1 MWSSFKAIRAL
12 VLDVFCNGKENRILE
27 LESTLERH
35 KEFLL
40 SPLQT
45 QPKSQENREAVKKAL
60 TESINLPGI
69 PQRILLTEDFVQ
81 EVLILSDLF
90 NTDEL
95 IIVELLLTAESQLP
109 TQTDSSRGLLAV
121 LLFYDAQQ
129 AIVDC
134 LRTLIQARDGRT
146 WSPSLSSEAVRIA
159 ERFTGDL
166 WKNGLLHNILG
177 SLKKFDILKTF
188 SQLEKAQALGSSKH
202 RYDVYNLLS
211 EIQNG
216 LSECLLLWACQSAF
230 TLDEF
235 KLVLDYLLQPRADS
249 PQPTATE
256 TEQFGSPCERLSVDL
271 PHAQVH
277 VLMALL
283 YTLEPFTVLSS
294 PPEQP
299 TDLTNIDLAHPLFAD
314 CQFGSGVS
322 QLLDRQKDRLGKP
335 SAEDTS
341 DHSGVLGLLR
351 LSWALCLRRSINLRS
366 ELSRHSRGRSTR
378 SPTAS
383 PNLRTEENVRDA
395 TSDEYGM
402 DEDDEAHANL
412 AIESGA
418 LEFIRKR
425 LLPVA
430 GFEREPLWVCR
441 LHGLVTDLLVYMPAR
456 VKEIRLKDEDLLRRT
471 GFNPSS
477 SGSGFANFLLLIAEL
492 YNHPGSKV
500 HARLALEYWW
510 PAGELAGVVMTGG
523 GTASQSNTT
532 ELLLAGG
539 FLTRSPSKSN
549 VLGAPARATESD
561 NIRQASLFRFVRSV
575 GDMVSTSNL
584 FIPYLR
590 MLHGLIGSRS
600 SAGLC
605 FSLLKANANNPGR
618 TASLASWDHF
628 FASFRQYLSHMK
640 QTPSAPV
647 AASSQ
652 PSGPVAHHQI
662 YPHLYNVTNTGG
674 SNLTVTGSASALNVA
689 GGVACAIQP
698 EEQAGLQVVL
708 RLVAR
713 IARMDPVA
721 RSLFASNTNWQTVPT
736 CLGLLT
742 CSIPL
747 VLKAD
752 LIHVLT
758 ALSRSASIAASIW
771 RHVVTSDL
779 LPILHHRP
787 GSRTP
792 IPCGLHTEM
801 DEVEPR
807 AEEYPITRAFLSFV
821 TVLAPQL
828 IHSLWNGSNT
838 TRLSPDV
845 PRDSVQDE
853 STLQQGQAL
862 IPLVSF
868 LTNTVFLK
876 HTMRVYRDHNER
888 WDIAASCLVLFDG
901 LVDQFVRRLDA
912 VAAAVTDTDSRSTRS
927 DGRELQPVDKTTATV
942 SKLAMFRDPTLSS
955 TSSSDWASLL
965 LNTLWELSSG
975 QGNQTRF
982 RTTITEML
990 NQLRVPV
997 GWPQIDPGFMLITQ
1011 LLSDS
1016 SLFRAITGLLEVG
1029 LHRILEFPLIDGPP
1043 VGMLRATASGLRLI
1057 QRLLANEEILI
1068 TFVRRAAVG
1077 PPLAAQFLGM
1087 SKPVSFV
1094 DQFSSTVLPTCLS
1107 RLLLSI
1113 NSRTGRSDLL
1123 SMLLRYCSLS
1133 EELPDHS
1140 GCALGI
1146 MGLLLGRIKP
1156 HSDMLAVL
1164 TAERD
1169 TQRHLMTT
1177 FSSLIKWPISAGLP
1191 DVQRPHS
1198 TTVSPISADA
1208 DGMTMCFTDEWL
1220 FGSDEEIEPTQ
1231 LTCLGVSSISI
1242 PHPATRAARLY
1253 AAIPLQP
1260 PNWSSGL
1267 SDWEL
1272 LAAWPPTSPSVL
1284 TPLVCTGDG
1293 GQLIS
1298 PYNSANCSRPVGV
1311 ANWLF
1316 DWLVGQEPL
1325 PFGVHLLHILLVSLD
1340 FPAPNLSH
1348 WLLGFRIDSAQTV
1361 KQTTLQDA
1369 GIGDQ
1374 PRTCLHAIIDLID
1387 IGLRL
1392 GASVASLPKRF
1403 ALTLQWSLAM
1413 AWQLVYRL
1421 AASPLTSEPVLRFL
1435 RGNHDLLAKHLQF
1448 GLHQPTASLPDSG
1461 LTTSDDSVLISNLSP
1476 QSALEFLSLNQ
1487 TSWFLRTLAIE
1498 LRTAAHSSQRSYVSK
1513 LLKLFFGDLLTD
1525 ASERDF
1531 GSSTESSPTLNSFLS
1546 RLKVY
1551 ESLCGPDSFELHS
1564 FDASFVDELVWDCEV
1579 VSPLLVSDS
1588 LAVRKV
1594 STLLNSRVLLNR
1606 LYLKLL
1612 IARMKVNPVSAE
1624 QLAGVFATA
1633 DQGDPVQSVAIHNP
1647 PTDSGG
1653 LAILAKDVANLH
1665 RWIEARNIYRLRLYA
1680 GKQAA
1685 FEAWRQ
1691 LVEIGSG
1698 LIATNPATSFPL
1710 VPFTSSHSPSSA
1722 LLSLVTD
1729 FGGGTIVSGNE
1740 SVRRARACSSSLVSL
1755 TVCHRLLVELCA
1767 SENTPSTIRLLASGT
1782 VLHLASYLASDQVTA
1797 SWTDVNGQSVTT
1809 IKQAASL
1816 LTRIVLL
1823 LVRLTLQTKS
1833 SAQRMR
1839 ANFYGALCFMLGFGR
1854 LLSHCDSEDSSFS
1867 NVHLIPNE
1875 CLSAIKTGF
1884 KIPQFSHWSQTEL
1897 LKGSDFTGLPALYCL
1912 LAWDLVRGHVIT
1924 QMAVLSLLESMLFI
1938 DRSPRDLLSFLC
1950 CQTVL
1955 QHLVDSIPEDLSA
1968 VETFLTSSSLLCTDV
1983 LTSDEDMTNAATV
1996 VTTAFH
2002 MYRAKLSLMCRLATG
2017 PVGAKALS
2025 QSNIVNSLASCTI
2038 FSAST
2043 LANSYAD
2050 GLDMLY
2056 SAVDSIPQKSTGGVV
2071 HALMRRV
2078 SRLQP
2083 ILADT
2088 NSSDESVLHKLLN
2101 SISADEANGPED
2113 SGISWSGILLP
2124 AVRLFKT
2131 LLITLGPNHVG
2142 VSQQVFNFLYTHS
2155 DALLSEDTSLGSALI
2170 HFLNSSRPVS
2180 SMPGI
2185 GWLLQWLAA
2194 QTSLTGL
2201 FVLVC
2206 RCQPTTFGDNTD
2218 EYSTLQREVVQAR
2231 IVRHTLN
2238 FLSTIIMDDAGVLG
2252 NELRPSTTVSSQ
2264 RSSIGLEHL
2273 LCETQQFQLV
2283 CQLIS
2288 VFTAS
2293 LSCTESILPAGIKSP
2308 GPRPLHSLL
2317 SLPIHGDPNGTQTG
2331 LTFVFRLLSWAFMN
2345 LTRLEEVCC
2354 GLANLNLF
2362 TTLSKSEDV
2371 CPAVRKQTDI
2381 EYLHRTGHT
2390 VARWLLHLQRSQLNQ
2405 LSTDELRQV
2414 SATIFSCSTRLLF
2427 GNSSDLLL
2435 GVDGHQRETVF
2446 LRAFVSIGIS
2456 LLRLQ
2461 LNSLIDMCQQLAY
2474 ILWRNL
2480 DYQMNST
2487 DAGVSDSFVQTLQ
2500 KSVTPL
2506 HRSAIRRLQ
2515 DGPVPG
2521 SVVNPSPRQMA
2532 AAGDGL
2538 STEIKNERAVLKQQL
2553 PSLLTPHLFES
2564 MDLFSKAAYLEENQR
2579 LFMQAMRQRLERLA
2593 LRTVIQPVE
2602 IS

>member
-95 IIVELLLTAESQLP
+95 IIVELLLTAESQIP

-177 SLKKFDILKTF
+177 SLKKFDILRKF

-211 EIQNG
+211 GIQNG

-235 KLVLDYLLQPRADS
+235 RLVLDYLLQPRADS
-249 PQPTATE
+249 PQPTAAE
-256 TEQFGSPCERLSVDL
+256 TEQFGPPCERLSVDF

-299 TDLTNIDLAHPLFAD
+299 TDLTSIVSMDRFVLFPRFLLLDTDLAHPLFAD

-322 QLLDRQKDRLGKP
+322 QLLDRQKDRLGKS

-341 DHSGVLGLLR
+341 DHSAVLGLLR
-351 LSWALCLRRSINLRS
+351 LSWSLCLRRSINLRS

-425 LLPVA
+425 LLAVA

-441 LHGLVTDLLVYMPAR
+441 LHGLITDLLVYMPAR
-456 VKEIRLKDEDLLRRT
+456 VKEIRLKDEDLIRRT

-492 YNHPGSKV
+492 YNQPGSKL

-549 VLGAPARATESD
+549 VLGVPARATESD

-640 QTPSAPV
+640 QTASAPV

-652 PSGPVAHHQI
+652 PSGQVAHHQI

-674 SNLTVTGSASALNVA
+674 SNLTVTGSASVLNVA

-758 ALSRSASIAASIW
+758 SLSRSVSIAASIW
-771 RHVVTSDL
+771 RHVITSD
-779 LPILHHRP
+779 
-787 GSRTP
+787 
-792 IPCGLHTEM
+792 TEM

-853 STLQQGQAL
+853 SALQQGHAL

-901 LVDQFVRRLDA
+901 LVGQFIRRLDA

-927 DGRELQPVDKTTATV
+927 DGRELQPVDKTTAT
-942 SKLAMFRDPTLSS
+942 
-955 TSSSDWASLL
+955 
-965 LNTLWELSSG
+965 
-975 QGNQTRF
+975 
-982 RTTITEML
+982 
-990 NQLRVPV
+990 
-997 GWPQIDPGFMLITQ
+997 
-1011 LLSDS
+1011 
-1016 SLFRAITGLLEVG
+1016 ITGLLEVG

-1087 SKPVSFV
+1087 SKPVPFV

-1146 MGLLLGRIKP
+1146 LGLLLGRIKP

-1177 FSSLIKWPISAGLP
+1177 FSSLIKWPISPGLP

-1220 FGSDEEIEPTQ
+1220 FGTDDEIEPTQ

-1298 PYNSANCSRPVGV
+1298 SYNSSNCSRPVGV

-1316 DWLVGQEPL
+1316 DWLVGQQPL
-1325 PFGVHLLHILLVSLD
+1325 PFGVHLLHILLASLD

-1392 GASVASLPKRF
+1392 GASVTSLPKRF

-1448 GLHQPTASLPDSG
+1448 GLHQPTACLPDSG
-1461 LTTSDDSVLISNLSP
+1461 LTTPDDSVLISNLSP
-1476 QSALEFLSLNQ
+1476 QYALEFLSLNQ
-1487 TSWFLRTLAIE
+1487 ASWFLRTLAIE
-1498 LRTAAHSSQRSYVSK
+1498 LRTAAHGSQRSYVSK

-1525 ASERDF
+1525 ASERELDF
-1531 GSSTESSPTLNSFLS
+1531 SSESSPTLNSFLS
-1546 RLKVY
+1546 RLKLY

-1564 FDASFVDELVWDCEV
+1564 FDASIVDELVWDCEV

-1633 DQGDPVQSVAIHNP
+1633 DQSDPVQSVAIHNP
-1647 PTDSGG
+1647 PTESGG

-1839 ANFYGALCFMLGFGR
+1839 ANLYGALCFMLGFGR

-1897 LKGSDFTGLPALYCL
+1897 LKGSDFTGVPALYCL

-1955 QHLVDSIPEDLSA
+1955 QHLVDSIPEDLGA
-1968 VETFLTSSSLLCTDV
+1968 VETFLMSSSLLCTDV
-1983 LTSDEDMTNAATV
+1983 VTSDEDMTNAATV

-2025 QSNIVNSLASCTI
+2025 QSNIVTSLAGCTI

-2050 GLDMLY
+2050 GLDTLY
-2056 SAVDSIPQKSTGGVV
+2056 STVDSMPQKSTGGVV
-2071 HALMRRV
+2071 HTLMRKV

-2088 NSSDESVLHKLLN
+2088 SSSDESVLHKLLN
-2101 SISADEANGPED
+2101 SISADEANGSED

-2170 HFLNSSRPVS
+2170 HFLSSSRPVS

-2206 RCQPTTFGDNTD
+2206 RCQPSTLGDNTD

-2238 FLSTIIMDDAGVLG
+2238 FLSTVIVDDASVLG
-2252 NELRPSTTVSSQ
+2252 NEFRPSTTVSSQ

-2273 LCETQQFQLV
+2273 LCETQQLQLV

-2317 SLPIHGDPNGTQTG
+2317 SLPLHGDPNGTQTG
-2331 LTFVFRLLSWAFMN
+2331 LTFVFRLLSWTFMN
-2345 LTRLEEVCC
+2345 LTRLEEVCS

-2371 CPAVRKQTDI
+2371 CPTVRKQTEID
-2381 EYLHRTGHT
+2381 YLHRTGHT
-2390 VARWLLHLQRSQLNQ
+2390 VARWLLLASGCRRTSTGNGVSKGFRINRDQLVAAAAEFTHRSSSQ
-2405 LSTDELRQV
+2405 
-2414 SATIFSCSTRLLF
+2414 TRLT
-2427 GNSSDLLL
+2427 LLTF
-2435 GVDGHQRETVF
+2435 RYT
-2446 LRAFVSIGIS
+2446 
-2456 LLRLQ
+2456 
-2461 LNSLIDMCQQLAY
+2461 IDMCQQLAY

-2480 DYQMNST
+2480 DHQVNST

-2500 KSVTPL
+2500 KSVTPH

-2532 AAGDGL
+2532 VAGEV
-2538 STEIKNERAVLKQQL
+2538 STEMKNERAALKQQL
-2553 PSLLTPHLFES
+2553 PSLLTPHLFDS
-2564 MDLFSKAAYLEENQR
+2564 MDVFSKAAYLEENQR

-2593 LRTVIQPVE
+2593 LRTVIQTVE

>member
-1 MWSSFKAIRAL
+1 MWSSFKSLRAL
-12 VLDVFCNGKENRILE
+12 ILDVFCNGKENRILE

-35 KEFLL
+35 KEVLL

-69 PQRILLTEDFVQ
+69 PQRILLTQDFIE

-177 SLKKFDILKTF
+177 SLKKFDIVKEF
-188 SQLEKAQALGSSKH
+188 SKLENAQALGSSKH
-202 RYDVYNLLS
+202 RYGVYSLLNG
-211 EIQNG
+211 IQNG

-230 TLDEF
+230 KLDEF
-235 KLVLDYLLQPRADS
+235 KLVLDYLLQPRTGS
-249 PQPTATE
+249 LQPTAIE
-256 TEQFGSPCERLSVDL
+256 AEQLGPLCEHFFVDL

-277 VLMALL
+277 VLMSLL
-283 YTLEPFTVLSS
+283 YTLEPFTVFCS
-294 PPEQP
+294 PPEQI
-299 TDLTNIDLAHPLFAD
+299 TDLTSGDLTHPLFVD

-322 QLLDRQKDRLGKP
+322 QLLDRQKDRLEKLP
-335 SAEDTS
+335 AEDTS
-341 DHSGVLGLLR
+341 DHIAVLGLLR
-351 LSWALCLRRSINLRS
+351 LSWSLCLRRSISLRS
-366 ELSRHSRGRSTR
+366 ELSRRNRGRSTR

-383 PNLRTEENVRDA
+383 PNPRAEENVREM
-395 TSDEYGM
+395 TSDEFGM

-418 LEFIRKR
+418 LEFVRKR
-425 LLPVA
+425 LIAVA

-441 LHGLVTDLLVYMPAR
+441 VHGLVTDLLVYMPAR

-492 YNHPGSKV
+492 YNQPGSKL

-523 GTASQSNTT
+523 GTVSQANTT

-539 FLTRSPSKSN
+539 LITRSPSKSN
-549 VLGAPARATESD
+549 ILGASARTTESD

-575 GDMVSTSNL
+575 GDMVSMSNL

-647 AASSQ
+647 TASSQ
-652 PSGPVAHHQI
+652 PSGQIAHHQI

-674 SNLTVTGSASALNVA
+674 PNVTVTGSTSALNVA
-689 GGVACAIQP
+689 NSVARAIQP

-742 CSIPL
+742 CPIPL

-758 ALSRSASIAASIW
+758 ALARSASIATSIW
-771 RHVVTSDL
+771 RHVITSDL
-779 LPILHHRP
+779 LPILHHRS
-787 GSRTP
+787 GSRTS

-828 IHSLWNGSNT
+828 IYSLWNGSST
-838 TRLSPDV
+838 TKLPPDV
-845 PRDSVQDE
+845 ARESIQDE
-853 STLQQGQAL
+853 GTLQQGQAL
-862 IPLVSF
+862 VPLVSF

-901 LVDQFVRRLDA
+901 LVGEFIRRLDA
-912 VAAAVTDTDSRSTRS
+912 VAASVTVTDSRGLRS
-927 DGRELQPVDKTTATV
+927 DERDLQPIDKITATAN
-942 SKLAMFRDPTLSS
+942 KLATFRDPTSSS
-955 TSSSDWASLL
+955 TSSKDWASLL

-990 NQLRVPV
+990 NQLHVPV
-997 GWPQIDPGFMLITQ
+997 GWPQIDPGFMLTTQ

-1029 LHRILEFPLIDGPP
+1029 LHRILEFPLTDGPP
-1043 VGMLRATASGLRLI
+1043 TGMLRATASGLRLI
-1057 QRLLANEEILI
+1057 QRLLANEELLI

-1087 SKPVSFV
+1087 PKPVPFV

-1123 SMLLRYCSLS
+1123 PMLLRYCSLS

-1140 GCALGI
+1140 AYALGI
-1146 MGLLLGRIKP
+1146 LGLLLGRIKP

-1177 FSSLIKWPISAGLP
+1177 FSSLIKWPMSAGLL
-1191 DVQRPHS
+1191 DSQRPHS
-1198 TTVSPISADA
+1198 MTVSPISADT

-1220 FGSDEEIEPTQ
+1220 FGSYEEIERTQ
-1231 LTCLGVSSISI
+1231 LTCLGISSISI

-1284 TPLVCTGDG
+1284 TPLLTTGDG
-1293 GQLIS
+1293 GQSLS
-1298 PYNSANCSRPVGV
+1298 SYNPASCCRPVGV

-1316 DWLVGQEPL
+1316 DWLIGQQPL

-1348 WLLGFRIDSAQTV
+1348 WLLGFRVDSAQTV
-1361 KQTTLQDA
+1361 NQTTLQDA

-1387 IGLRL
+1387 TGLRL
-1392 GASVASLPKRF
+1392 GASVTSLPKRF

-1413 AWQLVYRL
+1413 AWQLIYRL
-1421 AASPLTSEPVLRFL
+1421 AASPLTSESVLRFL

-1461 LTTSDDSVLISNLSP
+1461 LTTSDDSVLITNLSV

-1487 TSWFLRTLAIE
+1487 ASWFLRTLAIE
-1498 LRTAAHSSQRSYVSK
+1498 LRTAAHGSQRSYVSK
-1513 LLKLFFGDLLTD
+1513 LLKLFFGDLLAD
-1525 ASERDF
+1525 SSERELDF
-1531 GSSTESSPTLNSFLS
+1531 NTESPPTLTSFLS
-1546 RLKVY
+1546 RLKVC

-1564 FDASFVDELVWDCEV
+1564 FDASFVDELISDCEV
-1579 VSPLLVSDS
+1579 ISPLLASDS

-1612 IARMKVNPVSAE
+1612 ISRINVSPVSAE
-1624 QLAGVFATA
+1624 HLAGVFAIA
-1633 DQGDPVQSVAIHNP
+1633 DQGDLVQSVAIHIPQTEN
-1647 PTDSGG
+1647 GG
-1653 LAILAKDVANLH
+1653 LAVLAKDVTSLY
-1665 RWIEARNIYRLRLYA
+1665 RWIEARNVYRLRLYA

-1698 LIATNPATSFPL
+1698 LIVTHPATSFPL
-1710 VPFTSSHSPSSA
+1710 VPFTSSRSPSSA

-1729 FGGGTIVSGNE
+1729 FGGGTIMSGND
-1740 SVRRARACSSSLVSL
+1740 SIRRARACTSSFVSL
-1755 TVCHRLLVELCA
+1755 NVCHCLLVQLCA
-1767 SENTPSTIRLLASGT
+1767 SENIPSTIRLLASGT

-1797 SWTDVNGQSVTT
+1797 SWTDTNGQSVAN

-1816 LTRIVLL
+1816 LTRIVHL

-1897 LKGSDFTGLPALYCL
+1897 LKGSDYTDVPALYCL
-1912 LAWDLVRGHVIT
+1912 LAWDLVRGHAIT
-1924 QMAVLSLLESMLFI
+1924 QMAVLSVLELMLVI

-1955 QHLVDSIPEDLSA
+1955 QHLVDSIPEDLST

-1983 LTSDEDMTNAATV
+1983 VTSGEDMANTATV
-1996 VTTAFH
+1996 ATTAFH
-2002 MYRAKLSLMCRLATG
+2002 MYRAKLSLVCRLATN
-2017 PVGAKALS
+2017 PVGARALS
-2025 QSNIVNSLASCTI
+2025 QSDVVNSLASCTI

-2050 GLDMLY
+2050 GLDALY
-2056 SAVDSIPQKSTGGVV
+2056 STVDSVPQKSTGGVV
-2071 HALMRRV
+2071 HTLMRRV
-2078 SRLQP
+2078 SRLQST
-2083 ILADT
+2083 LADT
-2088 NSSDESVLHKLLN
+2088 NSSDELVLHKLLN
-2101 SISADEANGPED
+2101 SVSADEANGAED
-2113 SGISWSGILLP
+2113 TGISWSGILLP

-2131 LLITLGPNHVG
+2131 LLITLGPNHLG
-2142 VSQQVFNFLYTHS
+2142 VNQQVFNFLYTHS
-2155 DALLSEDTSLGSALI
+2155 DALLSEDTSLGSALT
-2170 HFLNSSRPVS
+2170 HFLNSSGPVS
-2180 SMPGI
+2180 NMPGI

-2194 QTSLTGL
+2194 QTSLTEL
-2201 FVLVC
+2201 FVLAC
-2206 RCQPTTFGDNTD
+2206 RSQPTALSSSTD
-2218 EYSTLQREVVQAR
+2218 EYSTLQREVIQAR

-2238 FLSTIIMDDAGVLG
+2238 FVSTVIIDDTGVLG
-2252 NELRPSTTVSSQ
+2252 NEFQPSTAVSLQ

-2293 LSCTESILPAGIKSP
+2293 LSCAESILPVGIKSP

-2317 SLPIHGDPNGTQTG
+2317 SLPLHGDPNGTQTG
-2331 LTFVFRLLSWAFMN
+2331 LTFLFRLLSWAFTH
-2345 LTRLEEVCC
+2345 LTRLEEVCSC
-2354 GLANLNLF
+2354 LANLNLF
-2362 TTLSKSEDV
+2362 ATLSKSEDV
-2371 CPAVRKQTDI
+2371 CPVARKQTDA

-2390 VARWLLHLQRSQLNQ
+2390 VARLLLHIQRSQINE

-2427 GNSSDLLL
+2427 GHSSDLLL
-2435 GVDGHQRETVF
+2435 GIDGHQRETVF

-2461 LNSLIDMCQQLAY
+2461 LNSLIDICQQLAY
-2474 ILWRNL
+2474 VLWRNL
-2480 DYQMNST
+2480 DHQVNSAE
-2487 DAGVSDSFVQTLQ
+2487 AGASDSVAQTPQ
-2500 KSVTPL
+2500 KSVTPH

-2515 DGPVPG
+2515 DG
-2521 SVVNPSPRQMA
+2521 SVLSPSPRQMA
-2532 AAGDGL
+2532 AGGGGTN
-2538 STEIKNERAVLKQQL
+2538 TEIKNERAVLKQQL
-2553 PSLLTPHLFES
+2553 PSLLTPHMFES

-2593 LRTVIQPVE
+2593 LRTVIQPVGG
-2602 IS
+2602 S